1 MKHPAILRGVSFS
14 IIKFYP
20 GTIAV
25 LSFDTVCISHIIYDC
40 PGKRVVFQLRVFTV
54 FFIPNKKGCLHPIR
68 YFWSD
73 IHSYVTKNKRMKT
86 KNLLLGIAVPL
97 FTFLILFG
105 CKKQELQTPEPM
117 DNTPLIKNAVQ
128 RSQDQLARTA
138 SAKDQSNL
146 KAITADLDYT
156 LAAKLPLGD
165 TAVLY
170 VVHLLSKK
178 PGGTEKFYSVVQ
190 KLDDY
195 SFDGIYE
202 AKNIETIK
210 SLFKAGYLAKT
221 DSVYVR
227 SASGNPTQAWVTS
240 ARGTVNHLVA
250 NGFKKRERSQQ
261 KNMLSTSRMRL
272 NIVDDNPENCVEW
285 WMCEW
290 DPEYGWVP
298 LYYLFTVGCENLN
311 QPPTGPTPIENACFT
326 QEAAEQLASSLETE
340 TFGFDGS
347 ISVGEEVV
355 DPVTGYTEKDFSP
368 NKWKFFSTTLP
379 GWFRLDYSAQY
390 GGKIYRESTYDV
402 WKYKEVKFLYS
413 ERSYGTVPTCLAF
426 TFNVTDSGSEIYDAG
441 RGAKSTLH
449 YWGQVSVSCLGGM
462 ELGDPRSDDMTV
474 YWGTPTGAFIARL
487 VSP

>member
-202 AKNIETIK
+202 AKNIDAIK
-210 SLFKAGYLAKT
+210 AVFVANKLPQG
-221 DSVYVR
+221 DSVLVR
-227 SASGNPTQAWVTS
+227 GLHGHPT
-240 ARGTVNHLVA
+240 
-250 NGFKKRERSQQ
+250 K
-261 KNMLSTSRMRL
+261 
-272 NIVDDNPENCVEW
+272 EW
-285 WMCEW
+285 IMATE
-290 DPEYGWVP
+290 G
-298 LYYLFTVGCENLN
+298 
-311 QPPTGPTPIENACFT
+311 
-326 QEAAEQLASSLETE
+326 SLT
-340 TFGFDGS
+340 
-347 ISVGEEVV
+347 
-355 DPVTGYTEKDFSP
+355 
-368 NKWKFFSTTLP
+368 
-379 GWFRLDYSAQY
+379 
-390 GGKIYRESTYDV
+390 YREV
-402 WKYKEVKFLYS
+402 
-413 ERSYGTVPTCLAF
+413 R
-426 TFNVTDSGSEIYDAG
+426 GSSIRNLDQL
-441 RGAKSTLH
+441 K
-449 YWGQVSVSCLGGM
+449 Q
-462 ELGDPRSDDMTV
+462 
-474 YWGTPTGAFIARL
+474 L
-487 VSP
+487 V